1 MRWIWRLL
9 KSLLALAVL
18 VAIALPTAIWVA
30 DPTVLRNLVFGQPL
44 DEPAS
49 VHLAKPQERVAGA
62 TELGFIPA
70 DEPITLA
77 TQSLADAETLATKTR
92 SVALL
97 VWHRGALRYEKYW
110 PPFGATTRTN
120 PNSMHKT
127 VLALAIG
134 AAVTDGVIP
143 ALDSKASRW
152 LTEWQNDA
160 RRDITVEELLRMH
173 SGIELPRF
181 GTWKATKL
189 LLGSNLPGA
198 VLSLG
203 YARAPGTYFEY
214 NNASSQLLLILLE
227 RATGQR
233 YADYLS
239 TRLWQPLG
247 AAEAALW
254 MDREQG
260 MPRGFCC
267 LFASARD
274 WLRVGLL
281 LAADGKVGE
290 RQLVASEWVR
300 AMKTPS
306 ATNPNFGMHL
316 WLGSP
321 SQKERKYNDYSVK
334 AFHSEKFL
342 ADDIYYIDGFGGQR
356 VYVIPSRELIVV
368 RTGVSQLDWDDAPLI
383 NTIIRA
389 ADQGGGTP

>member
-1 MRWIWRLL
+1 MRWIWGLL
-9 KSLLALAVL
+9 KSLLALVVL
-18 VAIALPTAIWVA
+18 VAIVLPTVIWIA
-30 DPTVLRNLVFGQPL
+30 DPTVLRNLMFGQPL

-49 VHLAKPQERVAGA
+49 VHLAKPQTRVAGA
-62 TELGFIPA
+62 AQVGDIPTG
-70 DEPITLA
+70 ESTTLA
-77 TQSLADAETLATKTR
+77 AKRLAAAEALASKTS

-110 PPFGATTRTN
+110 PPFDATTRTN
-120 PNSMHKT
+120 PNSMHKA

-143 ALDSKASRW
+143 SLDSKASRW
-152 LTEWQNDA
+152 LTEWQGDA
-160 RRDITVEELLRMH
+160 RRDVTVEDLLRMH

-189 LLGSNLPGA
+189 LLGSDLPGA

-203 YARAPGTYFEY
+203 YSRAPGTYFEY
-214 NNASSQLLLILLE
+214 NNASSQLLLLLVE

-233 YADYLS
+233 YADYLAS
-239 TRLWQPLG
+239 RLWQPLR

-254 MDREQG
+254 MDREG
-260 MPRGFCC
+260 GVPRGFCC

-290 RQLVASEWVR
+290 RQLIASEWVQ

-306 ATNPNFGMHL
+306 STNPNFGMHL

-321 SQKERKYNDYSVK
+321 PTKERKYNDYSVK

-342 ADDIYYIDGFGGQR
+342 AEDIYYIDGFGGQR
-356 VYVIPSRELIVV
+356 VYVVPSRDLIVV

-389 ADQGGGTP
+389 ADEGASS

>member
-1 MRWIWRLL
+1 MRWIWGLL
-9 KSLLALAVL
+9 KSLLALVVL
-18 VAIALPTAIWVA
+18 VAIVLPTVIWIA
-30 DPTVLRNLVFGQPL
+30 DPTVLRNLMFGQPL

-49 VHLAKPQERVAGA
+49 VHLAKPQTRVAGA
-62 TELGFIPA
+62 AQVGDIPTG
-70 DEPITLA
+70 ESTTLA
-77 TQSLADAETLATKTR
+77 AKRLAAAEALASKTS

-110 PPFGATTRTN
+110 PPFDATTRTN
-120 PNSMHKT
+120 PNSMHKA

-143 ALDSKASRW
+143 SLDSKASRW
-152 LTEWQNDA
+152 LTEWQGDA
-160 RRDITVEELLRMH
+160 RRDVTVEDLLRMH

-189 LLGSNLPGA
+189 LLGSDLPGA

-203 YARAPGTYFEY
+203 YSRAPGTYFEY
-214 NNASSQLLLILLE
+214 NNASSQLLLLLVE

-233 YADYLS
+233 YADYLAS
-239 TRLWQPLG
+239 RLWQPLG

-254 MDREQG
+254 MDREG
-260 MPRGFCC
+260 GVPRGFCC

-290 RQLVASEWVR
+290 RQLIASEWVQ

-306 ATNPNFGMHL
+306 STNPNFGMHL

-321 SQKERKYNDYSVK
+321 PQKERKYNDYSVK

-356 VYVIPSRELIVV
+356 VYVVPSRDLIVV

-389 ADQGGGTP
+389 ADEGASS

>member
-1 MRWIWRLL
+1 MRWIWGLL
-9 KSLLALAVL
+9 KSLLALVVL
-18 VAIALPTAIWVA
+18 VAIVLPTVIWIA
-30 DPTVLRNLVFGQPL
+30 DPTVLRNLMFGQPL

-49 VHLAKPQERVAGA
+49 VHLAKPQTRVAGA
-62 TELGFIPA
+62 AQVGDIPTG
-70 DEPITLA
+70 ESTTLA
-77 TQSLADAETLATKTR
+77 AKRLAAAEALASKTS

-110 PPFGATTRTN
+110 PPFDATTRTN
-120 PNSMHKT
+120 PNSMHKA

-143 ALDSKASRW
+143 SLDSKASRW
-152 LTEWQNDA
+152 LTEWQGDA
-160 RRDITVEELLRMH
+160 RRDVTVEDLLRMH

-189 LLGSNLPGA
+189 LLGSDLPGA

-203 YARAPGTYFEY
+203 YSRAPGTYFEY
-214 NNASSQLLLILLE
+214 NNASSQLLLLLVE

-233 YADYLS
+233 YADYLAS
-239 TRLWQPLG
+239 RLWQPLG

-254 MDREQG
+254 MDREG
-260 MPRGFCC
+260 GVPRGFCC

-290 RQLVASEWVR
+290 RQLIASEWVQ

-306 ATNPNFGMHL
+306 STNPNFGMHL

-321 SQKERKYNDYSVK
+321 PTKERKHNDYSVK

-342 ADDIYYIDGFGGQR
+342 AADIYYIVGFGGQR
-356 VYVIPSRELIVV
+356 VYVVPSRDLIVV

-389 ADQGGGTP
+389 ADEGASS

>member
-1 MRWIWRLL
+1 MRWIWGLL
-9 KSLLALAVL
+9 KSLLALVVL
-18 VAIALPTAIWVA
+18 VAIVLPTVIWIA
-30 DPTVLRNLVFGQPL
+30 DPTVLRNLMFGQPL

-49 VHLAKPQERVAGA
+49 VHLAKPQTRVAGA
-62 TELGFIPA
+62 AQVGDIPTG
-70 DEPITLA
+70 ESTTLA
-77 TQSLADAETLATKTR
+77 AKRLAAAEALASKTS

-110 PPFGATTRTN
+110 PPFDATTRTN
-120 PNSMHKT
+120 PNSMHKA

-143 ALDSKASRW
+143 SLDSKASRW
-152 LTEWQNDA
+152 LTEWQGDA
-160 RRDITVEELLRMH
+160 RRDVTVEDLLRMH

-189 LLGSNLPGA
+189 LLGSDLPGA

-203 YARAPGTYFEY
+203 YSRAPGTYFEY
-214 NNASSQLLLILLE
+214 NNASSQLLLLLVE

-233 YADYLS
+233 YADYLAS
-239 TRLWQPLG
+239 RLWQPLG

-254 MDREQG
+254 MDREG
-260 MPRGFCC
+260 GVPRGFCC

-290 RQLVASEWVR
+290 RQLIASEWVQ

-306 ATNPNFGMHL
+306 STNPNFGMHL

-321 SQKERKYNDYSVK
+321 PQKERKYNDYSVK

-342 ADDIYYIDGFGGQR
+342 AEDIYYIDGFGGQR
-356 VYVIPSRELIVV
+356 VYVVPSRDLIVV

-389 ADQGGGTP
+389 ADEGASS

>member
-1 MRWIWRLL
+1 MRWIARLL
-9 KSLLALAVL
+9 KALLALAVL
-18 VAIALPTAIWVA
+18 VVIVVPSAIWIA
-30 DPTVLRNLVFGQPL
+30 DPAVLRNLVFGQPL

-49 VHLAKPQERVAGA
+49 VHLAKPQERVVGA
-62 TELGFIPA
+62 AELGFIPT
-70 DEPITLA
+70 DEPTTLA
-77 TQSLADAETLATKTR
+77 IKFLTDAETLATKTR

-110 PPFGATTRTN
+110 SPFDANTRTN

-143 ALDSKASRW
+143 SLDSKASRW
-152 LTEWQNDA
+152 LTEWQSDA
-160 RRDITVEELLRMH
+160 RRDITIEDLLRMH

-189 LLGSNLPGA
+189 LLGSNLPDA

-203 YARAPGTYFEY
+203 STRAPRKYFEY
-214 NNASSQLLLILLE
+214 NNASSQLLLMLLE

-281 LAADGKVGE
+281 LDADGKVGE
-290 RQLVASEWVR
+290 RQLVASEWVQ

-321 SQKERKYNDYSVK
+321 PEKERKYNDYSVK

-356 VYVIPSRELIVV
+356 VYVVPSRELIVV

-383 NTIIRA
+383 NTIIGA
-389 ADQGGGTP
+389 VDQGGTP

>member
-1 MRWIWRLL
+1 MRWIARLL
-9 KSLLALAVL
+9 KALLALAVL
-18 VAIALPTAIWVA
+18 VAIVVPSAIWVA
-30 DPTVLRNLVFGQPL
+30 DPAVLRNLVFGQPL

-49 VHLAKPQERVAGA
+49 VHLAKPQERVVGA
-62 TELGFIPA
+62 AELGFIPT
-70 DEPITLA
+70 DEPTTLA
-77 TQSLADAETLATKTR
+77 IKSLNDAETLATKTR

-110 PPFGATTRTN
+110 SPFDANTRTN

-143 ALDSKASRW
+143 SLDSKASRW
-152 LTEWQNDA
+152 LTEWQNDV
-160 RRDITVEELLRMH
+160 RRDITIEDLLRMH

-181 GTWKATKL
+181 GTWRATKL

-203 YARAPGTYFEY
+203 YARAPRTYFEY

-247 AAEAALW
+247 ASEAALW

-290 RQLVASEWVR
+290 RQLVASEWVQ

-321 SQKERKYNDYSVK
+321 SEKERKYNDYSVK

-356 VYVIPSRELIVV
+356 VYVVPSRELIVV

-383 NTIIRA
+383 NTIIGA
-389 ADQGGGTP
+389 VDQGGTP

>member
-1 MRWIWRLL
+1 MRWIWGLL
-9 KSLLALAVL
+9 KSLLALVVL
-18 VAIALPTAIWVA
+18 VAIVLPTVIWIA
-30 DPTVLRNLVFGQPL
+30 DPTVLRNLMFGQPL

-49 VHLAKPQERVAGA
+49 VHLAKPQTRVAGA
-62 TELGFIPA
+62 AQVGDIPTG
-70 DEPITLA
+70 ESTTLA
-77 TQSLADAETLATKTR
+77 AKRLAAAEALASKTS

-110 PPFGATTRTN
+110 PPFDVTTRTN
-120 PNSMHKT
+120 PNSMHKA

-143 ALDSKASRW
+143 SLDSKASRW
-152 LTEWQNDA
+152 LTEWQGDA
-160 RRDITVEELLRMH
+160 RRDVTVEDLLRMH

-189 LLGSNLPGA
+189 LLGSDLPGA

-203 YARAPGTYFEY
+203 YSRAPGTYFEY
-214 NNASSQLLLILLE
+214 NNASSQLLLLLVE

-233 YADYLS
+233 YADYLAS
-239 TRLWQPLG
+239 RLWQPLG

-254 MDREQG
+254 MDREG
-260 MPRGFCC
+260 GVPRGFCC

-290 RQLVASEWVR
+290 RQLIASEWVQ

-306 ATNPNFGMHL
+306 STNPNFGMHL

-321 SQKERKYNDYSVK
+321 PQKERKYNDYSVK

-356 VYVIPSRELIVV
+356 VYVVPSRDLIVV

-383 NTIIRA
+383 NMIIRA
-389 ADQGGGTP
+389 ADEGVSS

>member
-9 KSLLALAVL
+9 KGSLALVL
-18 VAIALPTAIWVA
+18 LVVILVPTVIWIA
-30 DPTVLRNLVFGQPL
+30 DPAVLRNLVFGQPL

-49 VHLAKPQERVAGA
+49 VQLSKPQARVRGASQVGDIPTGAATTLAAKPLVAA
-62 TELGFIPA
+62 EA
-70 DEPITLA
+70 LA
-77 TQSLADAETLATKTR
+77 SKT
-92 SVALL
+92 STVALL

-110 PPFGATTRTN
+110 PPFDATTRTN

-143 ALDSKASRW
+143 SRDSKASRW
-152 LTEWQNDA
+152 LTEWQGDA
-160 RRDITVEELLRMH
+160 RRDVTVEDLLRMH
-173 SGIELPRF
+173 SGVELPRF

-189 LLGSNLPGA
+189 LLGSDLPGA

-203 YARAPGTYFEY
+203 YSRAPGTYFEY
-214 NNASSQLLLILLE
+214 NNASSQLLLLLLE

-239 TRLWQPLG
+239 SRLWQPLG
-247 AAEAALW
+247 AAEAGLW
-254 MDREQG
+254 MDREG
-260 MPRGFCC
+260 GVPRGFCC

-290 RQLVASEWVR
+290 RQLVASEWVQ

-306 ATNPNFGMHL
+306 STNPNFGMHL

-321 SQKERKYNDYSVK
+321 PGTQRKYNDYSVK

-356 VYVIPSRELIVV
+356 VYIVPSRELIVV
-368 RTGVSQLDWDDAPLI
+368 RTGVSQLDWDDGPLI

-389 ADQGGGTP
+389 ADEGASS

>member
-1 MRWIWRLL
+1 MRWIWGLL
-9 KSLLALAVL
+9 KSLLALVVL
-18 VAIALPTAIWVA
+18 VAIVLPTVIWIA
-30 DPTVLRNLVFGQPL
+30 DPTVLRNLMFGQPL

-49 VHLAKPQERVAGA
+49 VHLAKPQTRVAGA
-62 TELGFIPA
+62 AQVGDIPTG
-70 DEPITLA
+70 ESTTLA
-77 TQSLADAETLATKTR
+77 AKRLAAAEALASKTS

-110 PPFGATTRTN
+110 PPFDVTTRTN
-120 PNSMHKT
+120 PNSMHKA

-143 ALDSKASRW
+143 SLDSKASRW
-152 LTEWQNDA
+152 LTEWQGDA
-160 RRDITVEELLRMH
+160 RRDVTVEDLLRMH

-189 LLGSNLPGA
+189 LLGSDLPGA

-203 YARAPGTYFEY
+203 YSRAPGTYFEY
-214 NNASSQLLLILLE
+214 NNASSQLLLLLVE

-233 YADYLS
+233 YADYLAS
-239 TRLWQPLG
+239 RLWQPLG

-254 MDREQG
+254 MDREG
-260 MPRGFCC
+260 GVPRGFCC

-290 RQLVASEWVR
+290 RQLIASEWVQ

-306 ATNPNFGMHL
+306 STNPNFGMHL

-321 SQKERKYNDYSVK
+321 PQKERKYNDYSVK

-356 VYVIPSRELIVV
+356 VYVVPSRDLIVV

-383 NTIIRA
+383 NMIIRA
-389 ADQGGGTP
+389 ADEGASS

>member
-9 KSLLALAVL
+9 KGSLALVL
-18 VAIALPTAIWVA
+18 LVVIVVPTAIWIA

-49 VHLAKPQERVAGA
+49 VHLSKPQARVRGASQVGDIPTGAATTLAAKPLVAA
-62 TELGFIPA
+62 EA
-70 DEPITLA
+70 LA
-77 TQSLADAETLATKTR
+77 SKT
-92 SVALL
+92 STVALL

-110 PPFGATTRTN
+110 PPFDATTRTN

-143 ALDSKASRW
+143 SSDSKASRW
-152 LTEWQNDA
+152 LTEWQGDA
-160 RRDITVEELLRMH
+160 RRDVTVEDLLRMH
-173 SGIELPRF
+173 SGVELPRF

-189 LLGSNLPGA
+189 LLGSDLPGA

-203 YARAPGTYFEY
+203 YSRAPGTYFEY
-214 NNASSQLLLILLE
+214 NNASSQLLLLLLE

-239 TRLWQPLG
+239 SRLWQPLG
-247 AAEAALW
+247 AAEAGLW
-254 MDREQG
+254 MDREG
-260 MPRGFCC
+260 GVPRGFCC
-267 LFASARD
+267 LFVSARD

-290 RQLVASEWVR
+290 RQLVASEWVQ

-306 ATNPNFGMHL
+306 STNPNFGMHL

-321 SQKERKYNDYSVK
+321 PGTQRKNNDYSVK

-342 ADDIYYIDGFGGQR
+342 PDDVYYIDGFGGQR
-356 VYVIPSRELIVV
+356 VYIVPSRELIVV

-389 ADQGGGTP
+389 ADEGASP

>member
-9 KSLLALAVL
+9 KGSLALVL
-18 VAIALPTAIWVA
+18 LVVILVPTVIWIA
-30 DPTVLRNLVFGQPL
+30 DPAVLRNLVFGQPL
-44 DEPAS
+44 DEPVS
-49 VHLAKPQERVAGA
+49 VHLSKPQARVRGASQVGDIPTGTATTLAAKPLVAA
-62 TELGFIPA
+62 EA
-70 DEPITLA
+70 LA
-77 TQSLADAETLATKTR
+77 SKT
-92 SVALL
+92 STVALL

-110 PPFGATTRTN
+110 PPFDATTRTN

-143 ALDSKASRW
+143 SRDSKASRW
-152 LTEWQNDA
+152 LTEWQDDA
-160 RRDITVEELLRMH
+160 RRDVTVEDLLRMH
-173 SGIELPRF
+173 SGVELPRF

-189 LLGSNLPGA
+189 LLGSDLPGA

-203 YARAPGTYFEY
+203 YSRAPGTYFEY
-214 NNASSQLLLILLE
+214 NNASSQLLLLLLE

-239 TRLWQPLG
+239 SRLWQPLG
-247 AAEAALW
+247 AAEAGLW
-254 MDREQG
+254 MDREG
-260 MPRGFCC
+260 GVPRGFCC

-290 RQLVASEWVR
+290 RQLVASEWVQ

-306 ATNPNFGMHL
+306 STNPNFGMHL

-321 SQKERKYNDYSVK
+321 PGTQRKYNDYSVK

-356 VYVIPSRELIVV
+356 VYIVPSRELIVV
-368 RTGVSQLDWDDAPLI
+368 RTGVSQLDWDDGPLI

-389 ADQGGGTP
+389 ADEGASS